1 MAFNENTRVKIPAIV
16 HLTRLGYKYLSLKDS
31 EIKKQIDVST
41 NIFTDIFFESIK
53 KINPEADNEE
63 LNKAFENI
71 KHELGNDD
79 LGRVFYER
87 LINKR
92 DNIRIVD
99 FEDFSKNTFNVVTE
113 LPCKNGDDEF
123 RPDITILINGIP
135 LGFIE
140 VKKPNNEE
148 GIKAEYDRINNR
160 FKIDKFRKFINIT
173 QLLIFS
179 NNMEYD
185 DPVLGSLAGAYY
197 ATPARNH
204 DVFFNYMR
212 EQRESE
218 IIDEVKEIN
227 NDHEEFILEDN
238 NLEIIKTSP
247 EYITNKRKDT
257 PTNKIITSILS
268 KPRLK
273 TFLQF
278 GIAYVEYEDKDTHEQ
293 VISKQIMRYPQFF
306 ATKSI
311 EDKLDQ
317 GIKRG
322 VIWHTQGSGKTA
334 LAYYDVNYLTDYYRK
349 KGIIPKF
356 YFIVDRLDL
365 LTQATKEF
373 SYRGLVANNINNKE
387 ALVRDFHSNS
397 AISNPTGKP
406 EITVVNI
413 QKFKD
418 ETQVLNDSDY
428 DIKVQRI
435 YFLDEAHR
443 SYNPK
448 GSFLA
453 NLYNSDKEAV
463 KIALT
468 GTPLIILKSKDS
480 EEKEDAK
487 TTRNIFGDYI
497 HKYYYNDSIRDG
509 YTLKLIR
516 EEIETDYKIK
526 LQSALEEITV
536 KVGQLDRH
544 ELFSHEHFVEPML
557 EYIIT
562 DFKNSQVRFGEKN
575 IGAMVVCDSSDQAR
589 KMKIIFDEKY
599 KNNFKSA
606 LILHNEGDKET
617 RKDQVDKFKKGKI
630 DILFV
635 YNMLLTGFDAP
646 RLKKLYLGR
655 VVKSHN
661 LLQTLTR
668 VNRPYENFKVGY
680 VVDFADISKEFDA
693 TNKAYFDELNREY
706 GNNLDGEKGQ
716 DVFGSLFM
724 SEEEIN
730 KQMEEIKSGLFY
742 FNTENAETFSNQ
754 INEISDRKEMIEI
767 KKLLENAR
775 NIYNMIRLF
784 GHFDLL
790 EKLDFKKLNQLY
802 NIASERLDLLNFAG
816 AQKNGDLGHELLNTA
831 IENVYFDF
839 KKISEKELSLLANE
853 EQDYARKARI
863 ALAGIEDTKDEYYL
877 SLLEELTRLLSK
889 YNIQDQ
895 TTLDPNEM
903 SEGVKEFKKLYEKIK
918 KLNDQN
924 NLLKEKYRGDVK
936 YMRTHK
942 RVRDTGLFSKDDQLI
957 YKILINAKDKID
969 DSVKNMNDVLNNKA
983 YFTNLV
989 GQKTINS
996 FDSANYP
1003 INSKVLSVVRDNLSD
1018 EYIEQLK

>member
-1 MAFNENTRVKIPAIV
+1 MTFNENTRVKIPAII
-16 HLTRLGYKYLSLKDS
+16 HLTRLGYKYLSLKDT
-31 EIKKQIDVST
+31 EIKNQIDTTT
-41 NIFTDIFFESIK
+41 NIFTNIFFDSVK

-63 LNKAFENI
+63 IQKALENI
-71 KHELGNDD
+71 KQELGNDD
-79 LGRVFYER
+79 LGKAFYER

-92 DNIRIVD
+92 DNIRIVN

-113 LPCKNGDDEF
+113 LPCINGDDEF

-148 GIKAEYDRINNR
+148 GIKAEYDRINGR
-160 FKIDKFRKFINIT
+160 FKNDKFRKFINIT

-218 IIDEVKEIN
+218 IVGEVKEIIE
-227 NDHEEFILEDN
+227 DFEEFILKDN

-247 EYITNKRKDT
+247 EYITNNKKDT
-257 PTNKIITSILS
+257 PTNRIITSILS

-278 GIAYVEYEDKDTHEQ
+278 GIAYVEYEDEDTHEQ
-293 VISKQIMRYPQFF
+293 IITKQIMRYPQFF

-311 EDKLDQ
+311 EDKLNN

-334 LAYYDVNYLTDYYRK
+334 LAYYNVHYLTDYYRK

-373 SYRGLVANNINNKE
+373 SYRGLIANNINNKE
-387 ALVRDFHSNS
+387 ALIRDFHSNA
-397 AISNPTGKP
+397 AIANPNGKP

-428 DIKVQRI
+428 DISVQRI

-443 SYNPK
+443 SYDPK

-480 EEKEDAK
+480 EEKEDSK

-526 LQSALEEITV
+526 LQSALKEITV
-536 KVGQLDRH
+536 KMGQLNKH
-544 ELFSHEHFVEPML
+544 EIFAHEHFVEPML
-557 EYIIT
+557 EYIIH
-562 DFKNSQVRFGEKN
+562 DFVNSRIRFGEKT
-575 IGAMVVCDSSDQAR
+575 IGSMVVCDSSDQAR
-589 KMKIIFDEKY
+589 KIKEIFDEKY
-599 KNNFKSA
+599 SDQLKSA
-606 LILHNEGDKET
+606 LILHNEGDKES
-617 RKDQVDKFKKGKI
+617 RKDQVEKFKKGKI
-630 DILFV
+630 DILIV

-655 VVKSHN
+655 VVRSHN

-668 VNRPYENFKVGY
+668 INRPYKNFKIGY

-706 GNNLDGEKGQ
+706 GNNLDGEKGL

-724 SEEEIN
+724 GKEEID
-730 KQMEEIKSGLFY
+730 KQIDEIKSGLFI
-742 FNTENAETFSNQ
+742 FNTENAEVFSSQ
-754 INEISDRKEMIEI
+754 INEISERSQMIEV

-790 EKLDFKKLNQLY
+790 DKLDFKKLNQLY
-802 NIASERLDLLNFAG
+802 NLATERLDLLNFAE
-816 AQKNGDLGHELLNTA
+816 AQKNGNLSHELLNIA
-831 IENVYFDF
+831 IENVYFNF
-839 KKISEKELSLLANE
+839 QKISENELSLIANE

-863 ALAGIEDTKDEYYL
+863 ALSKIEDTKDEYYL
-877 SLLEELTRLLSK
+877 TLLDELTRLLSK

-895 TTLDPNEM
+895 TTLDSNTM
-903 SEGVKEFKKLYEKIK
+903 NQGVKEFKDLYEKIK
-918 KLNDQN
+918 KLNNQN
-924 NLLKEKYRGDVK
+924 NLLKDKYRGDVK

-942 RVRDTGLFSKDDQLI
+942 RVRDAGLFSKNDQDI
-957 YKILINAKDKID
+957 YKILIEAKDKID
-969 DSVKNMNDVLNNKA
+969 DSVENMNDVISNKA

-996 FDSANYP
+996 FDSAKYP
-1003 INSKVLSVVRDNLSD
+1003 INSQVLNIIKDNLSD

>member
-1 MAFNENTRVKIPAIV
+1 MTFNENSRVKIPAIV
-16 HLTRLGYKYLSLKDS
+16 HLTRLGYKYLSLKDP
-31 EIKKQIDVST
+31 EIKKQIDPST
-41 NIFTDIFFESIK
+41 NIFTSIFFESIK
-53 KINPEADNEE
+53 KINPEVDVEE
-63 LNKAFENI
+63 VEKAFENI

-79 LGRVFYER
+79 LGREFYER
-87 LINKR
+87 LVSKR
-92 DNIRIVD
+92 DNIRIID
-99 FEDFSKNTFNVVTE
+99 FEDFSRNNFNVVTE
-113 LPCKNGDDEF
+113 LPCINGDDEF

-135 LGFIE
+135 LSFIE

-148 GIKAEYDRINNR
+148 GIKAEYDRINGR
-160 FKIDKFRKFINIT
+160 FKNEKFRKFINIT

-185 DPVLGSLAGAYY
+185 DPVLGNLAGAYY
-197 ATPARNH
+197 ATPSRNQN
-204 DVFFNYMR
+204 VFFNYMR

-218 IIDEVKEIN
+218 IVDEVKEIN
-227 NDHEEFILEDN
+227 NDYEDLILEDN
-238 NLEIIKTSP
+238 NLEIIKTSL
-247 EYITNKRKDT
+247 EYTTNKRKDT

-278 GIAYVEYEDKDTHEQ
+278 GIAYVEYEDEDTHERI
-293 VISKQIMRYPQFF
+293 ISKQIMRYPQFF
-306 ATKSI
+306 ATKAI
-311 EDKLDQ
+311 EDKLYN

-322 VIWHTQGSGKTA
+322 IIWHTQGSGKTA
-334 LAYYDVNYLTDYYRK
+334 LAYYNVNYLTDYYRK

-373 SYRGLVANNINNKE
+373 SYRGLIANNISNKD
-387 ALVRDFHSNS
+387 ALIRDFHNNS
-397 AISNPTGKP
+397 AVSNPSGKP

-418 ETQVLNDSDY
+418 ETQALNNSDY

-443 SYNPK
+443 SYDPK

-468 GTPLIILKSKDS
+468 GTPLIILKSKESDEIEDS
-480 EEKEDAK
+480 K

-536 KVGQLDRH
+536 KVGDLDKH
-544 ELFSHEHFVEPML
+544 DLFSHSQFVEPMI
-557 EYIIT
+557 EYIMT
-562 DFKNSQVRFGEKN
+562 DFKNSQIRFGEK
-575 IGAMVVCDSSDQAR
+575 IGAMVVCDSSKQAR
-589 KMKIIFDEKY
+589 KMKVLFDEKY
-599 KNNFKSA
+599 KDDFKSA
-606 LILHNEGDKET
+606 LILHDEGDKET
-617 RKDQVDKFKKGKI
+617 RKSQVDKFKKGKI

-668 VNRPYENFKVGY
+668 VNRPYKKFKVGY

-724 SEEEIN
+724 SEDEIT
-730 KQMEEIKSGLFY
+730 KQIEEIKSELFR

-754 INEISDRKEMIEI
+754 INEIIDRKEMIEI
-767 KKLLENAR
+767 KKVLENAR

-784 GHFDLL
+784 GHFELL
-790 EKLDFKKLNQLY
+790 EKLDFKKINQLY
-802 NIASERLDLLNFAG
+802 NVVSERLDLLNFAE
-816 AQKNGDLGHELLNTA
+816 AQRNGDLSHELLNTA
-831 IENVYFDF
+831 IENVYFNF

-863 ALAGIEDTKDEYYL
+863 ALAGIEDTKDLYYL
-877 SLLEELTRLLSK
+877 SLLEELARLLSK

-895 TTLDPNEM
+895 TTLDADAMNE
-903 SEGVKEFKKLYEKIK
+903 GIKDFKNLYEKIK
-918 KLNDQN
+918 KLNNQN

-942 RVRDTGLFSKDDQLI
+942 RVRDTNLFTKGDEEI
-957 YKILINAKDKID
+957 YKILIEAKDKID
-969 DSVKNMNDVLNNKA
+969 DSIENMNDVLSNKA
-983 YFTNLV
+983 YFINLV

-996 FDSANYP
+996 FDSAKYA
-1003 INSKVLSVVRDNLSD
+1003 INSKVLNVVKDNLSD